1 MPRTFFSTAALAALL
16 LLSFRAQAIEA
27 PGGAPTMDAPETEL
41 LQGIEQLRKGDTH
54 GALKTLG
61 ELTQQQPNFLL
72 AHMFYS
78 EVLASISGTTENIV
92 NDSSTNTVLQDL
104 AEEARLRIAAE
115 KATPAPGSIPSDV
128 LQLSSQH
135 PYVILVDLPKARLYL
150 LKNDSDGKFSLVRQM
165 YAGIG
170 RNGYGKETAGDLK
183 TPVGVYH
190 ITSWIPGKSLPGLYG
205 AGAFPLSY
213 PNLWDDFKKRGGS
226 GIWLHGVPP
235 DTYVRAPRSSE
246 GCVTMAN
253 DDLLALRPYVEAGQ
267 QTPVILSDDLSWKSA
282 KEIRAEKDAFLK
294 HLEAWRHQWS
304 AVDTDGYL
312 SFYDH
317 DFITDGMNYAAFSAY
332 KKRVNRLK
340 KYIHIKLSDIDL
352 YRYPGSNGSL
362 MLVEFTMDYRSNNYD
377 SVTRKQQFWKRGD
390 DGHWKIFR
398 EAQL

>member
-1 MPRTFFSTAALAALL
+1 MPRPFFPAAFMAAML
-16 LLSFRAQAIEA
+16 LLSFRVEAIESPSSA
-27 PGGAPTMDAPETEL
+27 TMDTPETEL

-61 ELTQQQPNFLL
+61 ELTKQQPNFLL

-78 EVLASISGTTENIV
+78 EVLASISGNANGIV
-92 NDSSTNTVLQDL
+92 NDSSTNTVMQDL

-115 KATPAPGSIPSDV
+115 KATPAPGTIPSDI
-128 LQLSSQH
+128 LQLSSLH

-150 LKNDSDGKFSLVRQM
+150 LKNDSGGQFSLVRQQ

-190 ITSWIPGKSLPGLYG
+190 ITQWIPGKSLPELYG

-213 PNLWDDFKKRGGS
+213 PNPWDDFKKRGGS

-235 DTYVRAPRSSE
+235 NTYVRAPRSSE

-253 DDLLALRPYVEAGQ
+253 DDLLALRPYIDAGQ
-267 QTPVILSDDLSWKSA
+267 QTPVVLSDDLSWKSA
-282 KEIRAEKDAFLK
+282 QEIRAERDAFMK
-294 HLEAWRHQWS
+294 HLEDWRHKWS
-304 AVDTDGYL
+304 AIDTDGYL

-317 DFITDGMNYAAFSAY
+317 DFTTQGMNYAAFAAY
-332 KKRVNRLK
+332 KKRVNSLK

-352 YRYPGSNGSL
+352 FRYPGSKGSL
-362 MLVEFTMDYRSNNYD
+362 MLVEFTMDYRSNNFN
-377 SVTRKQQFWKRGD
+377 SVSRKQQFWKRGD

-398 EAQL
+398 ESQL